1 MATPNLNNSIDDLE
15 NPNAD
20 DILDLEKGLNA
31 HVDEGT
37 STRKKKKKK
46 KKNDDDDDD
55 DDSADAQSAM
65 GLIMLFLYYV
75 FYVFYMMATC
85 EEWWHA
91 ALGIGIATAFLLL
104 SFCCLMPRNNKPA
117 NSQKKKK
124 KTPLPDT
131 TQTDL
136 STRLSHP

>member
-1 MATPNLNNSIDDLE
+1 MATPNLNNNIDDLE

-31 HVDEGT
+31 HVHEGT
-37 STRKKKKKK
+37 SMRKNKKK

-65 GLIMLFLYYV
+65 GLMMLFLYYV

-124 KTPLPDT
+124 TPST

-136 STRLSHP
+136 STILLSHP

>member
-1 MATPNLNNSIDDLE
+1 MATPNLNNIDDLE

-37 STRKKKKKK
+37 STRGTDQAPPHKKRKKK
-46 KKNDDDDDD
+46 KKNDNDDD

-65 GLIMLFLYYV
+65 GLMMLFLYYV
-75 FYVFYMMATC
+75 FYVLYMMATC
-85 EEWWHA
+85 EKWWHA

-104 SFCCLMPRNNKPA
+104 SFCCLMPRNTNNNKPA
-117 NSQKKKK
+117 NS
-124 KTPLPDT
+124 
-131 TQTDL
+131 
-136 STRLSHP
+136 SF